1 MTTATVIRTVSAGST
16 STSTSSPTSI
26 SSPTPTP
33 TATTTTTTTTNT
45 TNTTPTTNTTT
56 TTTTNSAST
65 LPSPISPP
73 ATAPVLE
80 HLLLQ
85 IALPLPLPQT
95 DRAALLHRHLT
106 CLKLLYEK
114 AQRTHNDIH
123 GAIQQYQQLVLTTH
137 ARVAS
142 AKNAL
147 MLATCT
153 SPQTSFPFPPRG
165 STTGQQQQPRSNAS
179 SRASSPPTTP
189 GAFYP
194 SPRRGLH
201 FPRRARAD
209 SDVDAHGIHTSAV
222 ASDLDRTNSSSSSN
236 GLTNGYTSNTTTT
249 DDSEDSEMARVQ
261 QLRREHADL
270 GRRLS
275 QLLIDKAAAEEAKK
289 RLGDGLNQAR
299 ARIREIERILAE

>member
-1 MTTATVIRTVSAGST
+1 
-16 STSTSSPTSI
+16 
-26 SSPTPTP
+26 
-33 TATTTTTTTTNT
+33 
-45 TNTTPTTNTTT
+45 
-56 TTTTNSAST
+56 
-65 LPSPISPP
+65 
-73 ATAPVLE
+73 
-80 HLLLQ
+80 
-85 IALPLPLPQT
+85 
-95 DRAALLHRHLT
+95 
-106 CLKLLYEK
+106 

-153 SPQTSFPFPPRG
+153 SPQTSFPFPPRA
-165 STTGQQQQPRSNAS
+165 TGQQQPRSNAS

-189 GAFYP
+189 GAFCP

-201 FPRRARAD
+201 FPRRTRAD

-236 GLTNGYTSNTTTT
+236 GHANGYTSNTKTT